1 MNRSDRASEEIGA
14 FIERRIRELERVV
27 ADSTAEIDK
36 LVARRNT
43 NMLKLNEYMKQAAAI
58 NMEV

>member
-1 MNRSDRASEEIGA
+1 MNRSDKASEEIGA

-27 ADSTAEIDK
+27 SDSSQEIDK
-36 LVARRNT
+36 LIARRNT

-58 NMEV
+58 NLEV